1 MNITHEANGD
11 LQAIIHI
18 NLKQE
23 DYIDKVNN
31 TLKDYRKK
39 ANMPGFRPGMV
50 PMGMIKKMYGQQVT
64 ADEVN
69 KAVSEALNGYIDEQ
83 KFNALGYPMPN
94 MEKTKQIDFTKDKEL
109 DFFFDI
115 GLAPEFDLEL
125 KKDDFEVPYYKIEVT
140 DKEVDN
146 ALNDIKVRFG
156 DEDHPEKA
164 EEGDG
169 VQGKFVQVDS
179 EGNVVEGGV
188 TNDGY
193 FRIDDLK
200 LKGVQKKFYGKKVG
214 DKVVFNPDN
223 AFKDE
228 SKVKALLGQD
238 ITEEQMK
245 SDYEFDIT
253 DVIRHKEAE
262 LNEETFKK
270 VYPND
275 ELKTIEDF
283 KVRVQKDL
291 EEHYAKDS
299 DRQFTGEVIAALI
312 EKSNLDLPDEFLKRW
327 LLDSNQGKITP
338 EQLDVQYDS
347 YAKTFKWQL
356 IEDKLRAQFGDA
368 LKVDDEAVRDKVRAY
383 FQVQGK
389 DNSNPQIEQIVDQIL
404 SNEEEGRKIYSE
416 LMDEKLGNVFKENVK
431 RKEETVTPDKF
442 MELMQ
447 KLNA

>member
-23 DYIDKVNN
+23 DYINKVNE

-50 PMGMIKKMYGQQVT
+50 PMGMIKKMYGQKVT

-69 KAVSEALNGYIDEQ
+69 KAVSEGLNGYIDEQ

-94 MEKTKQIDFTKDKEL
+94 LEKTKQIDFSKDKEL

-115 GLAPEFDLEL
+115 GLAPEFELEL
-125 KKDDFEVPYYKIEVT
+125 KKDDFEVPYFNVEVT
-140 DKEVDN
+140 DKEIDN

-156 DEDHPEKA
+156 EEDHPEKA

-179 EGNVVEGGV
+179 EGNAVEGGV
-188 TNDGY
+188 ENDGY
-193 FRIDDLK
+193 FRIEDLK

-214 DKVVFNPDN
+214 DMVVFNPEN
-223 AFKDE
+223 AFKDA
-228 SKVKALLGQD
+228 SKVSSLIGQD
-238 ITEEQMK
+238 ITEEQLK
-245 SDYEFDIT
+245 SDYQFEIT

-270 VYPND
+270 VYPNE
-275 ELKTIEDF
+275 ELKTEEDF
-283 KVRVQKDL
+283 RVRVQKDL

-312 EKSNLDLPDEFLKRW
+312 ERSNLSLPDEFLKRW
-327 LLDSNQGKITP
+327 LLDSNQGKITA
-338 EQLDVQYDS
+338 EQLEGQYDS

-356 IEDKLRAQFGDA
+356 IEDKLRAQFGDV
-368 LKVDDEAVRDKVRAY
+368 LKVDDEDVRDKVRAY

-389 DNSNPQIEQIVDQIL
+389 ENSNPQIEQIVDQIL
-404 SNEEEGRKIYSE
+404 SNKEEGQKIYSE
-416 LMDEKLGNVFKENVK
+416 MMDEKLGNVFKENVK

-442 MELMQ
+442 MEQMQ